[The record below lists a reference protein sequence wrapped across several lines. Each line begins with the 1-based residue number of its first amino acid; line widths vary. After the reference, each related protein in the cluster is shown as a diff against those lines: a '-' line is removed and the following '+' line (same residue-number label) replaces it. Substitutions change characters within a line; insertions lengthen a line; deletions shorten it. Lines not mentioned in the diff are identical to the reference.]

1 MAFII
6 NHIQSSQDHVFI
18 TGQAGTG
25 KSTLLHILRQSLS
38 KPVAV
43 LAPTG
48 IAALNVDGET
58 IHSFFWFDNHITRDT
73 AKEKGIRYSKNQIFK
88 TVDIIDEIS
97 MVRADLLDCIDIFL
111 KTALNFKNHL
121 VANK

>member
-1 MAFII
+1 MTTSQQQSITIPETWHSII

-58 IHSFFWFDNHITRDT
+58 IHSFFCEHIHTAVVCISGFSMCPFFYVHLNHMNYNVTRFEMT
-73 AKEKGIRYSKNQIFK
+73 TIRFPYK
-88 TVDIIDEIS
+88 
-97 MVRADLLDCIDIFL
+97 L
-111 KTALNFKNHL
+111 
-121 VANK
+121 